1 MAEFQI
7 INAPKHGL
15 PTKPED
21 IGEVLIAE
29 MRKAG
34 LDEKAIVG
42 FLIDAIKNAEVMN
55 SKWDTIADH
64 ATRHQAIKTA
74 IRILT
79 WKSEAPTLNIAAIF
93 TGNNGL

>member
-1 MAEFQI
+1 MTEFQI
-7 INAPKHGL
+7 INPKKHGL
-15 PTKPED
+15 PAKPED
-21 IGEVLIAE
+21 ISEVLITE
-29 MRKAG
+29 LRNAG
-34 LDEKAIVG
+34 MDEKAIVKY
-42 FLIDAIKNAEVMN
+42 LIDVIQNAEVMN

-79 WKSEAPTLNIAAIF
+79 GKSDSPTVNIAAIF